1 MNEVVFILPAFLTA
15 FIFIYMSFKYNTEN
29 QNNIVFQMFFFIM
42 AMGFLVFGFAQA
54 SELASVQ
61 NATDSTFT
69 NVLAISNG
77 SYWAMVLT
85 MITAVLLLF
94 VFMLYSYF
102 KMTAEGVGSKWDR
115 VSHKE
120 IK

>member
-1 MNEVVFILPAFLTA
+1 MNELVFILPAFITA

-29 QNNIVFQMFFFIM
+29 QNNIVFQIFFFIM
-42 AMGFLVFGFAQA
+42 AMGMLVLGFAQS
-54 SELASVQ
+54 SELAAVE
-61 NATDSTFT
+61 NATTPTFT
-69 NVLAISNG
+69 NVLSIALG
-77 SYWAMVLT
+77 SYWAMILT

-102 KMTAEGVGSKWDR
+102 KMAGDSVGSKWDR

-120 IK
+120 K